1 MELDLYCTDEWDEKK
16 DTNCTGRGDTW
27 RQNNQIILLWGVNEE
42 QESQKREDGVVPS
55 FCLFFFV
62 PLRFLR
68 NAECGTVRRRLGEL
82 RIGDGARR
90 VAGEGDGQG
99 VARAAGHFL
108 DGVQVL
114 SARSEHGHAPCS
126 DSDIQTRSNETNTH
140 TRATVE
146 NCREPEIP
154 PVLPFSALPLAVV
167 YLSTKEQNRV
177 FLGLDR
183 T

>member
-1 MELDLYCTDEWDEKK
+1 LTCIALTSGTKKKTPTALDVETPGDKTIKSFYFGASTKNKKARKEK
-16 DTNCTGRGDTW
+16 TGW
-27 RQNNQIILLWGVNEE
+27 YLVF
-42 QESQKREDGVVPS
+42 V
-55 FCLFFFV
+55 CFFFV